1 MFFYASKILGAMLQ
15 PSVMVITLILL
26 GLILSVTRFKK
37 LSRAAL
43 VFSVFCLLMISFSPL
58 GFWLLVPLEERISKT
73 SLPNKVHG
81 IIILGGGF
89 DGMVSTTRNISEL
102 NRASDRF
109 VEGVILAKKFPNAK
123 ILYSG
128 GAATI
133 FTKNKAGAVIAEPM
147 FINLGIDKSR
157 LILESKSRNTYE
169 NALYSLK
176 SIKPKLSENWLLI
189 TSAFHMPR
197 SLGIYRKAGWTNI
210 IPWPVD
216 YRTRGPIDYYR
227 FSAFPNQTI
236 SRTDIAAREWIGLLA
251 YWITGKTDTLF
262 PSYP

>member
-15 PSVMVITLILL
+15 PSFMAITILL
-26 GLILSVTRFKK
+26 LGFILSFTKFKK

-43 VFSVFCLLMISFSPL
+43 AFSVFSLLMMSFSPL
-58 GFWLLVPLEERISKT
+58 GYWLLVPLEERISKPA
-73 SLPNKVHG
+73 LPYDVHG

-89 DGMVSTTRNISEL
+89 DSTVSTARNISEL
-102 NRASDRF
+102 NRSADRF
-109 VEGVILAKKFPNAK
+109 IEGTILAKKFPNAK

-128 GAATI
+128 GSASILSET
-133 FTKNKAGAVIAEPM
+133 KAGAEIAGPM
-147 FINLGIDKSR
+147 FIDLGIEKSR

-169 NALYSLK
+169 NAVYSFK
-176 SIKPKLSENWLLI
+176 SVKPKPWENWLLI

-197 SLGIYRKAGWTNI
+197 SLGIYRKIGWKNI

-216 YRTRGPIDYYR
+216 YQTRGPVDYFK

-236 SRTDIAAREWIGLLA
+236 GRTDLAAREWTGLLA
-251 YWITGKTDTLF
+251 YWITGKTDALF
-262 PSYP
+262 PSHP

>member
-15 PSVMVITLILL
+15 PSFMAITILL
-26 GLILSVTRFKK
+26 LGFILSVTRFKK
-37 LSRAAL
+37 LSRAVL
-43 VFSVFCLLMISFSPL
+43 TFSVFSLLMISFSPL
-58 GFWLLVPLEERISKT
+58 GYWLLVPLEERIPKPP
-73 SLPNKVHG
+73 LPYEVHG

-89 DGMVSTTRNISEL
+89 DGAVSTARDISEL
-102 NRASDRF
+102 NRSADRF
-109 VEGVILAKKFPNAK
+109 LEGVILAKKFPDAK

-128 GAATI
+128 GSANILSETM
-133 FTKNKAGAVIAEPM
+133 AGALIAESM
-147 FINLGIDKSR
+147 FVDLGIAKSR

-169 NALYSLK
+169 NALYSFK
-176 SIKPKLSENWLLI
+176 SARPKPWENWLLI

-197 SLGIYRKAGWTNI
+197 SLGIYRKIGWKNI

-216 YRTRGPIDYYR
+216 YQTRGPDDYFK

-236 SRTDIAAREWIGLLA
+236 SRTDLAAREWIGLLA
-251 YWITGKTDTLF
+251 YWFTGKTDALY